1 MKISVNCPSYRRPKV
16 KTLDYLPYCQ
26 VWVDEGEAE
35 EYRRE
40 NPGAKI
46 IACPSG
52 VQGNLCRVRNYIIK
66 TELDGGADVVCIV
79 DDDLS
84 YIERFVYRDG
94 FAFSRERLNS
104 EEFLEMVEKYSI
116 VAEGFGA
123 KFWGMNCNADS
134 LCYRHYTPFSTVAYI
149 GGPFQVFLKG
159 NRCWYDESLPLKED
173 YDMTLQ
179 QLNVERVVFRL
190 NGYHYLCDQAT
201 IAGGCAAYRN
211 REREEQQFLAL
222 QRKWGSKIVR
232 RDGSNKGMTE
242 KTKKY
247 GDFNPII
254 RVPIKGV

>member
-1 MKISVNCPSYRRPKV
+1 MKISVNCPSSRRPKV

-149 GGPFQVFLKG
+149 GGAVPGVPEGEQVL
-159 NRCWYDESLPLKED
+159 
-173 YDMTLQ
+173 
-179 QLNVERVVFRL
+179 V
-190 NGYHYLCDQAT
+190 
-201 IAGGCAAYRN
+201 
-211 REREEQQFLAL
+211 
-222 QRKWGSKIVR
+222 
-232 RDGSNKGMTE
+232 
-242 KTKKY
+242 
-247 GDFNPII
+247 
-254 RVPIKGV
+254 